1 MGAVAIRLG
10 GYQPP
15 ASVHN
20 RAARLLGD
28 ALAGRLGDA
37 VRFELDANITACGH
51 DAADLLDWVGSGR
64 IEMCYFSASYL
75 AQAAP
80 ELAALDRPFA
90 IERREQAYALLDGA
104 LGERASAQ
112 LARAR
117 GYRVLGYFDNGF
129 RHITNR
135 LRPLRRPQDCKGLR
149 IRTLSSEAH
158 ARVFRRLGFEPVAL
172 DVKDLVPALKAGSV
186 DAQDNP
192 LTNIVNFGV
201 HHYHRYLTLS
211 AHFWGAAA
219 LLCHGGSYARWPGQ
233 VQSAVAAAAGEAVA
247 AQRRMAAAEDEEA
260 LAKLEAAGCEIVR
273 LSPEER
279 ALWKEAT
286 ALR

>member
-1 MGAVAIRLG
+1 MHAVHIRAG

-28 ALAGRLGDA
+28 ALAARLGEA
-37 VRFELDANITACGH
+37 VRFELEDNIVASGH
-51 DAADLLDWVGSGR
+51 NAADLLEWVGSGR
-64 IEMCYFSASYL
+64 IEMCYFSTSYL
-75 AQAAP
+75 ANEAP
-80 ELAALDRPFA
+80 QLAALDSPFVF
-90 IERREQAYALLDGA
+90 ERREQAYALLDGA
-104 LGERASAQ
+104 LGEEASAQ
-112 LARAR
+112 LARTR
-117 GYRVLGYFDNGF
+117 GYKVLGYFDNGF

-149 IRTLSSEAH
+149 IRTLASEAH

-172 DVKDLVPALKAGSV
+172 DVKDLVPALRAGTV

-192 LTNIVNFGV
+192 LTNIYNFGV
-201 HHYHRYLTLS
+201 HRYHRHLTLS

-219 LLCHGGSYARWPGQ
+219 LLCHGESYARWPAE
-233 VQSAVAAAAGEAVA
+233 VRSAVAAAAGEAVA
-247 AQRRMAAAEDEEA
+247 AQRRLAAAEDDEV
-260 LAKLEAAGCEIVR
+260 LASLEAAGCDIVR

-279 ALWKEAT
+279 ALWKEAST
-286 ALR
+286 